1 MQVPSHLETAGLLA
15 PQYVNVQY
23 PWDGHEDPKAPAIP
37 EHGHVAV
44 YRREFDAD
52 GEVAQAVREGRP
64 VTLTFQG
71 AATAIYVWLNGSFVG
86 YAEDSFTPS
95 EFDVTD
101 AIKVDGNVLAVVCY
115 EYSSASWLEDQDF
128 WRLHGLFRSVELNAR
143 PAAHIADL
151 HADADWDLA
160 TSRGSLSLDVLI
172 DGAANA
178 ATVDFALWD
187 KNGTIVWHTATKAD
201 GTLHA
206 EAEIDDAAPW
216 SAERPDLYEL
226 SVTLLDADGKVLE
239 TARTRIGFRH
249 VAIEDGILKLNGKRL
264 VFRGV
269 NRHEFDCRRG
279 RAITEEDMLWD
290 IRFMKRHNINAIRT
304 CHYPDSEMFYEI
316 CDRYGLYVMCEADL
330 ESHGFGYEEGKN
342 PSMWPEWERACVDRM
357 QRMVEAFKNHAS
369 IIFWSLG
376 NEAGYGINHKKMYA
390 WTKKRDNTRLV
401 HYERDQMAETADV
414 VSTMYSAPEHIVDTI
429 IPERCKPS
437 KKPYLLCE
445 YAHAMGNGPG
455 GLEDY
460 WQTFYAH
467 KEIQGGF
474 VWEWC
479 DHGIRTQDEDG
490 CEYFAYG
497 GDFGDTP
504 NDGNFIADGLVF
516 PDKSASPGL
525 VELKKVIAPVR
536 VTAKNLKKGI
546 VNVANHYDF
555 ITLEHLNVV
564 WSVSENGTVIQ
575 SGTIAPLKIKARS
588 NEDVVIPFVMP
599 ENPKPGAEYFLNISF
614 LLGMDTLWARCGH
627 EIAWGQLAL
636 PVKAAAKKPSVS
648 RSRAVVEM
656 DEDENFLYIAADETF
671 FEFDR
676 HSGTIANWMID
687 GLPLLE
693 AGPKLNIFRATTD
706 NDRSGAGMAAK
717 WKAAYY
723 HQLTHSVRDV
733 AFDPATATV
742 KVITRVAPPVL
753 QWGIECEYVYRFLP
767 DGSYTLELSGKPV
780 GEGMPPFPRLGF
792 QLALPEEMDN
802 VQWFGLGPGESY
814 VDTREAQRV
823 GLYKAGVDSLS
834 TEYTYP
840 QENGNRSEVRRA
852 AFYDLHMA
860 GFAVTGLDGMLF
872 NFSAHRFT
880 PEAIEAAKH
889 PHEIEEGENICLNLD
904 WKQQGIGSSSCGP
917 YLPEKYQIPAE
928 PFRFG
933 MKFRGFRPNE
943 LNDISFF
950 KMI

>member
-1 MQVPSHLETAGLLA
+1 M
-15 PQYVNVQY
+15 
-23 PWDGHEDPKAPAIP
+23 
-37 EHGHVAV
+37 
-44 YRREFDAD
+44 
-52 GEVAQAVREGRP
+52 
-64 VTLTFQG
+64 
-71 AATAIYVWLNGSFVG
+71 
-86 YAEDSFTPS
+86 
-95 EFDVTD
+95 
-101 AIKVDGNVLAVVCY
+101 
-115 EYSSASWLEDQDF
+115 
-128 WRLHGLFRSVELNAR
+128 
-143 PAAHIADL
+143 
-151 HADADWDLA
+151 
-160 TSRGSLSLDVLI
+160 
-172 DGAANA
+172 
-178 ATVDFALWD
+178 
-187 KNGTIVWHTATKAD
+187 
-201 GTLHA
+201 
-206 EAEIDDAAPW
+206 
-216 SAERPDLYEL
+216 
-226 SVTLLDADGKVLE
+226 
-239 TARTRIGFRH
+239 
-249 VAIEDGILKLNGKRL
+249 
-264 VFRGV
+264 
-269 NRHEFDCRRG
+269 
-279 RAITEEDMLWD
+279 
-290 IRFMKRHNINAIRT
+290 
-304 CHYPDSEMFYEI
+304 
-316 CDRYGLYVMCEADL
+316 
-330 ESHGFGYEEGKN
+330 
-342 PSMWPEWERACVDRM
+342 
-357 QRMVEAFKNHAS
+357 
-369 IIFWSLG
+369 
-376 NEAGYGINHKKMYA
+376 
-390 WTKKRDNTRLV
+390 
-401 HYERDQMAETADV
+401 
-414 VSTMYSAPEHIVDTI
+414 
-429 IPERCKPS
+429 
-437 KKPYLLCE
+437 
-445 YAHAMGNGPG
+445 
-455 GLEDY
+455 
-460 WQTFYAH
+460 
-467 KEIQGGF
+467 
-474 VWEWC
+474 
-479 DHGIRTQDEDG
+479 
-490 CEYFAYG
+490 
-497 GDFGDTP
+497 
-504 NDGNFIADGLVF
+504 
-516 PDKSASPGL
+516 
-525 VELKKVIAPVR
+525 
-536 VTAKNLKKGI
+536 
-546 VNVANHYDF
+546 
-555 ITLEHLNVV
+555 V

-733 AFDPATATV
+733 AFNPATATV